1 MNPAGREFTHE
12 FDWGLYPQAENFLI
26 QHIDTFLLNN
36 SFAHKL
42 SSRMEH
48 ETSTRFFDWID
59 HVVLPENIVRAKDIE
74 GLGFLEVH
82 DIEAPADMRV
92 FVQSKTVFFPILLS
106 KRKFTE
112 VALKPERLDHF
123 IQVIGRGIPIE
134 GAICAPYRKAVIFT
148 RGDYILSAVER
159 RGYQGFRIHEKT
171 SDALEYRQALEIF
184 FCRERHFRNLE
195 EGMNATQ
202 KLVEDM
208 CKKLSPARVT
218 DAFFRA
224 ERMYWERRNR
234 AGQLQKAR
242 QDRLGLGW
250 GNHDH
255 HTYRSSRENFTR
267 LTKIFETL
275 GFAHRE
281 QFFLGEEAGWGAQIL
296 EHPQC
301 NIVVFADI
309 DLLKEEKDV
318 DFTRY
323 ELKQITH
330 MGTVGLWVGLHGE
343 SIFQAGLHHLAVRF
357 DF

>member
-1 MNPAGREFTHE
+1 MEISMNPTDREFTHE
-12 FDWGLYPQAENFLI
+12 FDWRLYPQAENFLI

-36 SFAHKL
+36 RFAHKL

-59 HVVLPENIVRAKDIE
+59 HVVLPENIVRAKDME
-74 GLGFLEVH
+74 ELGFLEVP
-82 DIEAPADMRV
+82 DVEAPSGMRV
-92 FVQSKTVFFPILLS
+92 FVHSKTVLFPILLS
-106 KRKFTE
+106 TKKFTE

-123 IQVIGRGIPIE
+123 IQVIGKNFPIE
-134 GAICAPYRKAVIFT
+134 GDIYAPYRKAVIFT
-148 RGDYILSAVER
+148 QGDYILSATER
-159 RGYQGFRIHEKT
+159 RGYQGFRIHEKS
-171 SDALEYRQALEIF
+171 SDAWEYRQALEIF
-184 FCRERHFRNLE
+184 FCREQHFENFQ
-195 EGMNATQ
+195 EGMDSTQ

-255 HTYRSSRENFTR
+255 HTYRSSRKNFTK
-267 LTKIFETL
+267 LIKIFQTL
-275 GFAHRE
+275 GFTCRE
-281 QFFLGEEAGWGAQIL
+281 KFYAGDEAGWGAQLL

-301 NIVVFADI
+301 KIIIFADI
-309 DLLKEEKDV
+309 DLQKEEKKV
-318 DFTRY
+318 DFFRQ
-323 ELKQITH
+323 ELKQANQF
-330 MGTVGLWVGLHGE
+330 GTVGLWVELHGE
-343 SIFQAGLHHLAVRF
+343 SILQAGLHHLA
-357 DF
+357 